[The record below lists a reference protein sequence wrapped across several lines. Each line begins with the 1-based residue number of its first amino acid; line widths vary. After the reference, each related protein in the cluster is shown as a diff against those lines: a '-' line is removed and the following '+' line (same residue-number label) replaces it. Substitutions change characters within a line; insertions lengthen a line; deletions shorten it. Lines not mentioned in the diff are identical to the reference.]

1 MFHKLHSCLAAGKP
15 ALPGHLHGPPTPCK
29 FRTQHLDQAPLLVS
43 VSGNR
48 NGDASSARCA
58 RLRCVAV
65 ASQQRSAGG
74 DRPTEIWVGDGEAH
88 GPVTTPRQATE
99 DVLGLDRTAGHP
111 PAESPSPQDA
121 GCPPSCSETQSAK
134 QEGQR
139 LAASAAAAVSSNA
152 VEPEGGGCSDAG
164 HHGGGRPA
172 TQRRPVTA
180 QGKRLKKETPAEQR
194 QHLCATAEAVDERS
208 ADEEPLGSQRS
219 WDGGAAPAAAAAAGA
234 SAAPASEPLGALR
247 HPRHRPTRKE
257 GHNNHEQ
264 QRRRQQPAAGLAS
277 PAQAAGVGTCAAG
290 GGAAAA
296 GAASIT
302 AAGEAAAPNA
312 ASSAAVSG
320 TAACEE
326 APLGPASVP
335 APAAILAPQGATEEV
350 GPTAQQPGPAAP
362 QSPQSVRPGP
372 GPGPALA
379 PAASV
384 YVFWDLDNKY
394 PETLDHA
401 GMLGRLR
408 DMLQQYGRVVEIRA
422 YGNHR
427 TFKFVPE
434 VWEAAMRHGVMKHPL
449 RGSPTAGGGPS
460 SSSSSSLSASSSAG
474 SSSSSE
480 GLRCPLCSRRV
491 RGGESQLRSHFRQMH
506 QREHVKKL
514 ARMGAAERAE
524 YVQSRKSER
533 YRSAA
538 HEVLAPKRGYD
549 LAGILRRLGV
559 TVWAVP
565 MGKQKADVVLQREAV
580 ELLEGERGKRADLE
594 VGGEKER
601 KKKEAEKPPS
611 VFVLMSDDHGFEMLL
626 KLFTM
631 AGWRALVVSNTRFRN
646 ADERLPWSNVLPP
659 PLPPPPLP
667 PLPPPPPLLQRDAD
681 ARGPSRTGA
690 GGMVRDGCSWTLMRR
705 LLNSRVTPQKTR
717 TTPEPVAE
725 GDHGVE

>member
-1 MFHKLHSCLAAGKP
+1 MHAFHLLLRGCQR
-15 ALPGHLHGPPTPCK
+15 
-29 FRTQHLDQAPLLVS
+29 FRVHVLGGTRSDAAPLHT
-43 VSGNR
+43 
-48 NGDASSARCA
+48 SARQIRA
-58 RLRCVAV
+58 ASRRRLFDQDEATDSREVD
-65 ASQQRSAGG
+65 GG
-74 DRPTEIWVGDGEAH
+74 
-88 GPVTTPRQATE
+88 
-99 DVLGLDRTAGHP
+99 VLG
-111 PAESPSPQDA
+111 Q
-121 GCPPSCSETQSAK
+121 
-134 QEGQR
+134 
-139 LAASAAAAVSSNA
+139 
-152 VEPEGGGCSDAG
+152 GGGPG
-164 HHGGGRPA
+164 
-172 TQRRPVTA
+172 RPVTGHLPSGA
-180 QGKRLKKETPAEQR
+180 PQRAGRNPAVAPSVHRKRTSTKQQQKQQQKQQPAPADAADSPAGEGSGDVRPVAAGQTKPLHNGARRRQGP
-194 QHLCATAEAVDERS
+194 QHSSEDT
-208 ADEEPLGSQRS
+208 
-219 WDGGAAPAAAAAAGA
+219 AAAAAAAAAAAVAAAAA
-234 SAAPASEPLGALR
+234 SGFPPGIGTGTAADTA
-247 HPRHRPTRKE
+247 PRDDVR
-257 GHNNHEQ
+257 
-264 QRRRQQPAAGLAS
+264 
-277 PAQAAGVGTCAAG
+277 
-290 GGAAAA
+290 AAA
-296 GAASIT
+296 GAAD
-302 AAGEAAAPNA
+302 AGSGAAAALSQPA
-312 ASSAAVSG
+312 A
-320 TAACEE
+320 
-326 APLGPASVP
+326 P
-335 APAAILAPQGATEEV
+335 APAQARGAREASLSAAGPAAAAGPPAPHSR
-350 GPTAQQPGPAAP
+350 PGPAAP

-533 YRSAA
+533 RVRACLKSVSVRRHGLFGSENA
-538 HEVLAPKRGYD
+538 VTT
-549 LAGILRRLGV
+549 LAGILRRLGGDCV
-559 TVWAVP
+559 GRFPGQAERRMW
-565 MGKQKADVVLQREAV
+565 VLQREAV
-580 ELLEGERGKRADLE
+580 ELLEGAGKGADRRWGARRSGKR
-594 VGGEKER
+594 R
-601 KKKEAEKPPS
+601 RREKPPS